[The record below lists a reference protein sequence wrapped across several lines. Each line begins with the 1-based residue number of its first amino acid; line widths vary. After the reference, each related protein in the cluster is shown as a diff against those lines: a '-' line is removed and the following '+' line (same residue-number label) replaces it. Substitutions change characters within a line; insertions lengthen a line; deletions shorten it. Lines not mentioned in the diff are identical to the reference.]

1 MKNAEKSFVKIT
13 QRAFETKFE
22 AEILTRP
29 ALSRSPCIYARARP
43 ITVLP
48 FGTILY
54 YVHALQL
61 FHVQNT
67 RPNVFRGVF
76 LVILRFLKHF
86 FFMKQC
92 RGAPGLRGT
101 YNTTVVG
108 RLKNGFCK
116 KKKK

>member
-86 FFMKQC
+86 FFYETMPWSSRFTRHVQHDRC
-92 RGAPGLRGT
+92 R
-101 YNTTVVG
+101 TT
-108 RLKNGFCK
+108 
-116 KKKK
+116 